1 MKPYFGYP
9 WAFVLALHY
18 GLSRFSNCIRE
29 IYPFAPIF
37 DTMPIV
43 ENEENLLKIYE
54 EDLEK
59 FMLPLYN
66 S

>member
-1 MKPYFGYP
+1 MDQFL
-9 WAFVLALHY
+9 FN
-18 GLSRFSNCIRE
+18 NCIRE
-29 IYPFAPIF
+29 ICPFAPIF

>member
-37 DTMPIV
+37 DIMLIV
-43 ENEENLLKIYE
+43 ENEETL
-54 EDLEK
+54 
-59 FMLPLYN
+59 
-66 S
+66 